1 MGTPVPGILGPRP
14 GIVVGMPAEARALA
28 GLGRTVCA
36 DGRPD
41 RAEALARDLVREGC
55 TPLVSA
61 GVCGGL
67 DPALAPGDLIAGT
80 GVVSENGAAF
90 PAATDLHTACVAAA
104 QAAGLA
110 VRCGPLIG
118 VDKPA
123 VTAAGK
129 AALRAHADGVDMESL
144 GVARAATALAVPL
157 VILRVVADPAGRSL
171 PWPARADLAEDG
183 SPRVLTILARLAV
196 TPWSLPGL
204 VALGRDMARAT
215 RTLRRLPDILVR
227 PDHR

>member
-1 MGTPVPGILGPRP
+1 
-14 GIVVGMPAEARALA
+14 MPAEARALTE
-28 GLGRTVCA
+28 LGRTVCA
-36 DGRPD
+36 GGRPD

-80 GVVSENGAAF
+80 CVVSEDGAAF
-90 PAATDLHTACVAAA
+90 PAAPDLRKACATAAE
-104 QAAGLA
+104 AAGLT
-110 VRCGPLIG
+110 VRCSPLAG
-118 VDKPA
+118 VDRPA
-123 VTAAGK
+123 VTAADK
-129 AALRAHADGVDMESL
+129 AALRARADGVDMESL

-157 VILRVVADPAGRSL
+157 VVLRVVADPAGRTL

-183 SPRVLTILARLAV
+183 SPRVMTVLARLAV

-204 VALGRDMARAT
+204 IALGRDMATAT
-215 RTLRRLPDILVR
+215 RTLRQLPDVLVSSDR
-227 PDHR
+227 R